1 MQKFYVPTSR
11 QLKRLESVTRS
22 PIFSHFSE
30 TLSGVSTIRAFGATK
45 AFICESHRRVDWNL
59 RCFYPKFLSNRWL
72 AFRLKLCGNLIV
84 LFAAIFAVQSRDD
97 FRDQPGFVGLIMT
110 YSLSM
115 TQILNWLVRQSSDLE
130 ANAVSVER
138 IEEYASGE
146 IEAEW
151 RRPENVNP
159 VVSEHWPANGAIEFV
174 DLSVRYRPGLELV
187 LKKVNLVIKAAQKV
201 GVCGRTGSGKTSLTL
216 ALFRILEA
224 EAGGQIRIDGLD
236 IAQIGLHEL
245 RHRLAIIPQD
255 PVRFVISFFR
265 FFNLGFLL
273 RCSTRAQFA
282 PIWIRL
288 GSTLMLI
295 CGEHWRCAT

>member
-1 MQKFYVPTSR
+1 M
-11 QLKRLESVTRS
+11 
-22 PIFSHFSE
+22 
-30 TLSGVSTIRAFGATK
+30 STIRAFDATRD
-45 AFICESHRRVDWNL
+45 FIRESHRRVDLNL
-59 RCFYPKFLSNRWL
+59 RCFYPKFIANRWL

-84 LFAAIFAVQSRDD
+84 LFAAVFAVQSRED

-159 VVSEHWPANGAIEFV
+159 VLSEQWPSEGTIEFV
-174 DLSVRYRPGLELV
+174 DVSVRYRPGLELV
-187 LKKVNLVIKAAQKV
+187 LKKVNLVIEAGQKV

-216 ALFRILEA
+216 ALFRILET

-236 IAQIGLHEL
+236 IARIGLHEL
-245 RHRLAIIPQD
+245 RHKLAIIPQD
-255 PVRFVISFFR
+255 PV
-265 FFNLGFLL
+265 GFLIFF
-273 RCSTRAQFA
+273 SNF
-282 PIWIRL
+282 
-288 GSTLMLI
+288 
-295 CGEHWRCAT
+295 